1 VPPIE
6 LASGMELV
14 PSLLG
19 GVMGIAK
26 HPLATD
32 ESVAFRS
39 GELEGTRPRALCTS
53 CREALKREAATYGPF
68 CRRSRLLCF
77 HCYRADLERTCAVK
91 ASGELDTASEARFQ
105 AQLPFEPVNRSRL
118 RMLKAERSEA
128 RAAASRGIGQYVEK
142 QRLAQIK
149 ARYALQATAASPKA
163 RELTP
168 AGQVRAT
175 VSAIHAAELQMAD
188 VWVPLV
194 VSR

>member
-1 VPPIE
+1 VAGASVTE

-14 PSLLG
+14 PSFVG

-26 HPLATD
+26 HPIVTD
-32 ESVAFRS
+32 ESVPFPS
-39 GELEGTRPRALCTS
+39 GELEGMRPKVLCTS
-53 CREALKREAATYGPF
+53 CREALKREAATYGPSGP

-128 RAAASRGIGQYVEK
+128 RAAASRGIGQYVDK
-142 QRLAQIK
+142 RRLAQIK
-149 ARYALQATAASPKA
+149 ARYAMQPIATRPKA
-163 RELTP
+163 RQLAP
-168 AGQVRAT
+168 AGQV
-175 VSAIHAAELQMAD
+175 LAD
-188 VWVPLV
+188 VWLPFVM
-194 VSR
+194 SR